1 MNLLIKSATIID
13 KNSEFHNQIVDILI
27 EKGIILNIGTD
38 LKNSK
43 KFKEI
48 KFNNLHVSCGW
59 FDYFVSAGEP
69 GFEERDSIK
78 NTIKVALKSGFTS
91 IGIQPNC
98 FNNR

>member
-43 KFKEI
+43 TLKKL
-48 KFNNLHVSCGW
+48 NLITYMSHVDGLIIS
-59 FDYFVSAGEP
+59 
-69 GFEERDSIK
+69 
-78 NTIKVALKSGFTS
+78 
-91 IGIQPNC
+91 
-98 FNNR
+98 

>member
-43 KFKEI
+43 NFKEI
-48 KFNNLHVSCGW
+48 KFNNLCS
-59 FDYFVSAGEP
+59 
-69 GFEERDSIK
+69 
-78 NTIKVALKSGFTS
+78 
-91 IGIQPNC
+91 
-98 FNNR
+98 